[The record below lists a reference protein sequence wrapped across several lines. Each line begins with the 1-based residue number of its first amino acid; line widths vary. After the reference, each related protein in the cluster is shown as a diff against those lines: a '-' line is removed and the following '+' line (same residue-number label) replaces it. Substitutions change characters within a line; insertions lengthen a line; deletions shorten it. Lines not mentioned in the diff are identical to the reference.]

1 MIWTQHQ
8 NTLGVNS
15 APSTGSTP
23 LYLGNF
29 MVSVPLSRT
38 PRLLPASLQACE
50 TWSSEDTSNNLN
62 FCSTSSLFPPSQ
74 IYWSQFSSHNPN
86 DILPIQ
92 HRALLSKQ
100 CYHHF
105 YYSLP
110 TPLRLSHDSTHA
122 FFTSTDSIRSFLDR
136 MYGIKGS
143 SHSSPAHLSIS
154 GLHSPTSPVICF
166 IFSHYLLISLTL
178 AGSRCN
184 QFFLFS
190 FTLLND

>member
-1 MIWTQHQ
+1 VTFLKPSSTQASGCPNTFAVTVIARMIWTQHQ
-8 NTLGVNS
+8 NTLGANS
-15 APSTGSTP
+15 APSTGSTL

-62 FCSTSSLFPPSQ
+62 FCSIISLFPPSQ
-74 IYWSQFSSHNPN
+74 IYWPQFSSHNPN

-100 CYHHF
+100 CYYHF

-143 SHSSPAHLSIS
+143 SHSSP
-154 GLHSPTSPVICF
+154 P
-166 IFSHYLLISLTL
+166 
-178 AGSRCN
+178 
-184 QFFLFS
+184 
-190 FTLLND
+190 FTLTCPSQVCTLPHLL